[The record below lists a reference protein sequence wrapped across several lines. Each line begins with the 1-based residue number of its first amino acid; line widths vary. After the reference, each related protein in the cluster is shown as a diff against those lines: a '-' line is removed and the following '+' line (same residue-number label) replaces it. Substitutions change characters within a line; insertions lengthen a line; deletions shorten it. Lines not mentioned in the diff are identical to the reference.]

1 MAFPWPSSSPTDAQR
16 AAFADAT
23 VRPYWLDALP
33 PREPEP
39 QLEGPTEA
47 DLCIVGGGFTG
58 LWAALHAKAD
68 DPARDVVV
76 LEADT
81 VGFGA
86 SGRNG
91 GFALGSLTHGIE
103 NGLARFAAEM
113 PQLERLSHENFLGFV
128 GDIERL
134 GIDCDLELT
143 GDLSVA
149 LEPHEVGWLE
159 EGAELLGR
167 HGHEHELFDR
177 EAIRAE
183 VASPTYLA
191 GLWDKTDAALV
202 DPGKLVVG
210 LAQAALAVGVR
221 IHERSPA
228 TKIVDDDAGVR
239 VLVPTGQVRAPR
251 VLLATSA
258 YPPLL
263 RAIRRYVAPVY
274 DYVLVTEPLSAEQ
287 RASIGWKRRQ
297 GVGDCANQF
306 HYYRLTKDER
316 ILWGGYDAVYRYG
329 GPVRPELDDDVETIA
344 KLSQHFFTTF
354 PQLEGVR
361 FSHRWGGAI
370 DTCSRFSVF
379 FGTAHH
385 GRVAYAVGYT
395 GLGVVSTRFGARV
408 GLDLLDGRET
418 EETRL
423 RYVRSKPLPFPP
435 EPLRSGVIQLT
446 RNRLDA
452 ADRNAG
458 RRGLWLKHARPAR
471 PRVRQLMAECSFMSR
486 AAEHGLTGA
495 PRPFTGSSK
504 PPQRTG
510 EAHSSPRLAEWYVR
524 RGEERA
530 RRDAAAAE
538 GRKRSSHG
546 GCGGATIELDPRRA
560 AAPSRQRRRRP
571 RPRVRRKL

>member
-1 MAFPWPSSSPTDAQR
+1 MAFPWPASSPTEAHR

-33 PREPEP
+33 RRDPYP
-39 QLEGPTEA
+39 QLDGAAEA

-68 DPARDVVV
+68 DPSRDVVV

-103 NGLARFAAEM
+103 NGLARFADEL
-113 PQLERLSHENFLGFV
+113 PQLERLGRENFQGFV

-134 GIDCDLELT
+134 GIDCGLELT
-143 GDLSVA
+143 GDLGVA
-149 LEPHEVGWLE
+149 LEPHEVDWVAE
-159 EGAELLGR
+159 SAELLER
-167 HGHEHELFDR
+167 YGHEHEVFDR
-177 EAIRAE
+177 DAIRAE

-191 GLWDKTDAALV
+191 GIWDKTDAALV
-202 DPGKLVVG
+202 NPGRLVAG
-210 LAQAALAVGVR
+210 LAHAVLAAGAR
-221 IHERSPA
+221 IHERSRA
-228 TKIVDDDAGVR
+228 TKIVEDGAGVR
-239 VLVPTGQVRAPR
+239 VLTATGSVRARR

-263 RAIRRYVAPVY
+263 RAIRRYIAPVY
-274 DYVLVTEPLSAEQ
+274 DYALMTERLSPAQ
-287 RASIGWKRRQ
+287 RESIGWKRRQ
-297 GVGDCANQF
+297 GVGDMANQF
-306 HYYRLTKDER
+306 HYYRLTRDDR

-329 GPVRPELDDDVETIA
+329 GPVREELDDDRATFA

-370 DTCSRFSVF
+370 DTCARFSVF
-379 FGTAHH
+379 FGTAHG

-408 GLDLLDGRET
+408 AIDLLLGRET
-418 EETRL
+418 EATRL
-423 RYVRSKPLPFPP
+423 RYVRSKPVPFPP

-452 ADRNAG
+452 ADRNGG
-458 RRGLWLKHARPAR
+458 RRGLWLRTLDH
-471 PRVRQLMAECSFMSR
+471 L
-486 AAEHGLTGA
+486 GLG
-495 PRPFTGSSK
+495 FDS
-504 PPQRTG
+504 
-510 EAHSSPRLAEWYVR
+510 
-524 RGEERA
+524 
-530 RRDAAAAE
+530 
-538 GRKRSSHG
+538 
-546 GCGGATIELDPRRA
+546 
-560 AAPSRQRRRRP
+560 
-571 RPRVRRKL
+571 